1 MIELLELGMRIR
13 ECRKANNL
21 TTERLAELADISP
34 FFLQSIEYGR
44 RGLSIYTLAK
54 LSTILHVSTDYLLFG
69 SKEDE

>member
-1 MIELLELGMRIR
+1 MIELLELGMRVR
-13 ECRKANNL
+13 ESRKANNL